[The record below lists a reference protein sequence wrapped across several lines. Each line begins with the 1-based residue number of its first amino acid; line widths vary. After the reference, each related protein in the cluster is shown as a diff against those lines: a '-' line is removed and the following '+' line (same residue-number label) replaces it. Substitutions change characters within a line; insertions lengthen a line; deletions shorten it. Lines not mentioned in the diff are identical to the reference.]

1 MNGIILS
8 GGLGT
13 RLSPLTD
20 AVSKQLLPV
29 YDKPM
34 IYYSISTLMN
44 FNIKKIL
51 IITRPDH
58 LESYKKLLGTGRQF
72 GIKIDYEIQKSPRG
86 IAESLIIAEEFIKN
100 NKVLLILGDNI
111 FYGLNYKFYKINS
124 LKKDFGARIF
134 TYKVDNPS
142 RYGVV
147 QLEKNNIVSIEEKPK
162 KPKSNLVATG
172 MYLFDKNAV
181 KYAKTL
187 KPSKR
192 GELEITDLNTIYLKK
207 KKLKSLQLNEGSVW
221 LDAGTF
227 NSLLQASQ
235 YVQTIQERH
244 NILVNHP
251 YDIAKRKKW
260 I

>member
-1 MNGIILS
+1 MKGIILS

-20 AVSKQLLPV
+20 AVSKQLLPI

-44 FNIKKIL
+44 FNIKNIL
-51 IITRPDH
+51 IIIRPDH
-58 LESYKKLLGTGRQF
+58 LESYKNLLGNGEQF
-72 GIKIDYEIQKSPRG
+72 GIKINYEIQESPKG
-86 IAESLIIAEEFIKN
+86 IAQSLIIAEKFIN
-100 NKVLLILGDNI
+100 NKNVLLILGDNI
-111 FYGLNYKFYKINS
+111 FYGLNYNFYKINS
-124 LKKDFGARIF
+124 LKQNFGARIF
-134 TYKVDNPS
+134 TYKVENPS

-147 QLEKNNIVSIEEKPK
+147 EIKNNNIISIEEKPK
-162 KPKSNLVATG
+162 KPKSNYVATG
-172 MYLFDKNAV
+172 MYIFDNNAI

-192 GELEITDLNTIYLKK
+192 GELEITDLNLIYLKK
-207 KKLKSLQLNEGSVW
+207 KKLKSLHLNEGSVW

-251 YDIAKRKKW
+251 QDIAKRKKW